1 MYYLILTI
9 IVSAFI
15 YVIFKLFAQN
25 NIHTF
30 QAIVANYF
38 TCAVIGFL
46 ITGASQFTEM
56 LSVVQPAIPY
66 AVCLGLLFI
75 IVFTFIGYTSQKFGV
90 GITSIADKLSL
101 IIPVIAAFILYN
113 DAITLLKIAGILL
126 SILAVVLAVRKKEN
140 NKQENLQQYWY
151 YPIIVFLGGGIIGTI
166 LKQVQFQFAEIN
178 YNTFL
183 IFLFGVAFVI
193 GFTILSVQFVSN
205 QKSISFKSILAGVG
219 LGIPNYFSIYF
230 LMQTLNTPNW
240 ESSVVFPVMNIGI
253 VVLSS
258 LLGLILFKEKF
269 SSQNTFGL
277 VLAVVAIVLLLLEN
291 ISM

>member
-140 NKQENLQQYWY
+140 NKQENLQQYLY

-269 SSQNTFGL
+269 SSQNTLGL

>member
-15 YVIFKLFAQN
+15 YVIFKLFDQKN
-25 NIHTF
+25 VHTF

-38 TCAVIGFL
+38 TCAIIGFL
-46 ITGASQFTEM
+46 FTGANQFQEV

-66 AVCLGLLFI
+66 AVFLGLLFI

-101 IIPVIAAFILYN
+101 IIPVVAAFILYN
-113 DAITLLKIAGILL
+113 DAVTVLKITGIVL
-126 SILAVVLAVRKKEN
+126 SVIAVYLAVRKKEN
-140 NKQENLQQYWY
+140 RQHEDLKQYWY
-151 YPIIVFLGGGIIGTI
+151 YPIVVFLGGGIIGTL
-166 LKQVQFQFAEIN
+166 LKQVQFQFPEIN

-183 IFLFGVAFVI
+183 IFLFGMAFLI
-193 GFTILSVQFVSN
+193 GFIFLIIQLLS
-205 QKSISFKSILAGVG
+205 KKIKLATRSILAGVL

-230 LMQTLNTPNW
+230 LMQSLNTPNW

-258 LLGLILFKEKF
+258 VLGIILFKEQF
-269 SSQNTFGL
+269 SRKNTIGL
-277 VLAVVAIVLLLLEN
+277 LLAVLAIFLLLMDNLY
-291 ISM
+291 